1 MEEHNPD
8 RRAFLKVAAGCG
20 VFIFLPVEALAS
32 PDAAQGG
39 QRAYP
44 DDLNAYLKI
53 GEDGRVTCYS
63 GKIEMGQA
71 NTIALAQMVAEEL
84 EVPVE
89 RVDMVMGDTR
99 LCPWDGGTNGS
110 RSIKYFGPAL
120 RAAGAE
126 ARETLII
133 LAADHLTLAPASLA
147 ARAGFVVDR
156 NNPATRV
163 AYATLVGGKRIEK
176 RLLAKPALKG
186 PRDFT
191 VMGQALP
198 SGDGREKVTGKAVF
212 AGDVRLP
219 GLLHGRVLRPPAHG
233 ARLQK
238 VDLAA
243 ARAYP
248 GARVFQDGEFVGVV
262 HPTSDGASAALA
274 AIKAEFSS
282 PAVSVTDATILGHLK
297 AQPADSRVRS
307 NSGATSP
314 RVRRWPRSHSKR
326 PTSRRTSLTPR
337 SKRTRRRPRSGRA
350 M

>member
-1 MEEHNPD
+1 MGDHDPD

-20 VFIFLPVEALAS
+20 VFILLPVEGLAS
-32 PDAAQGG
+32 PDAAQAG

-53 GEDGRVTCYS
+53 GEDGRATCYS

-71 NTIALAQMVAEEL
+71 NTIALAQMIAEEL
-84 EVPVE
+84 GVPVE

-126 ARETLII
+126 ARETLIL
-133 LAADHLTLAPASLA
+133 LAAEHLKIPPARLA
-147 ARAGFVVDR
+147 ARAGFVVDGD
-156 NNPATRV
+156 NPAARV

-176 RLLAKPALKG
+176 RLQAKPALKAAG
-186 PRDFT
+186 DFR

-198 SGDGREKVTGKAVF
+198 PGGGRDKVTGKAVF

-243 ARAYP
+243 AKAYP
-248 GARVFQDGEFVGVV
+248 GHACSR
-262 HPTSDGASAALA
+262 TANSSAS
-274 AIKAEFSS
+274 F
-282 PAVSVTDATILGHLK
+282 T
-297 AQPADSRVRS
+297 R
-307 NSGATSP
+307 
-314 RVRRWPRSHSKR
+314 R
-326 PTSRRTSLTPR
+326 PTAP
-337 SKRTRRRPRSGRA
+337 PQRSGRSRRSSRHRRLP
-350 M
+350 